1 MLFGFLCGLSAGFIW
16 GLVYLGPL
24 VLRDFDPVF
33 IALCR
38 FLVFGVFSAIC
49 VAFRYPKFQ
58 VLTRRD
64 WIDAIALGIVGNLV
78 FYWTLTEAVV
88 RVGSAVAG
96 AFTALIPVTA
106 TICANLT
113 KREPLPWGRLVLPL
127 TIIFAGLIMLNVDEF
142 KRLLAM
148 NFIEQGSDFYIGVIF
163 ALASV
168 VLWTWYPLANAK
180 WLRGHLRFSA
190 MDWIFAQ
197 GITLLPTTLI
207 LLPLF
212 ANTSAMLPKVDSFFV
227 MWMLILGVICSWVAS
242 VLWSIMSRRLPSL
255 LVGQMI
261 IFETISAVIYGCLWS
276 HQMLNSLSIIGLV
289 ILLAGI
295 SLSVKICHNAH
306 D

>member
-1 MLFGFLCGLSAGFIW
+1 MLIGFLFGLSAGFIW

-24 VLRDFDPVF
+24 VLRDYDPVF

-38 FLVFGVFSAIC
+38 FLVFGLFSALC
-49 VAFRYPKFQ
+49 VALRYPKFQ
-58 VLTRRD
+58 VLSRRD
-64 WIDAIALGIVGNLV
+64 WWDAIALGVVGNLV

-113 KREPLPWGRLVLPL
+113 KRERLPWGRLVFPL
-127 TIIFAGLIMLNVDEF
+127 SIILAGLIMLNVDEF
-142 KRLLAM
+142 KRLLAV
-148 NFIEQGSDFYIGVIF
+148 NFIAQGADFYIGIVF

-180 WLRGHLRFSA
+180 WLRANPRFSA

-197 GITLLPTTLI
+197 GITLLPTTLL

-212 ANTSAMLPKVDSFFV
+212 PNTYEMLPKVDGIFV
-227 MWMLILGVICSWVAS
+227 MWMVILGVICSWLAS
-242 VLWSIMSRRLPSL
+242 VLWSLMSRRLPSL